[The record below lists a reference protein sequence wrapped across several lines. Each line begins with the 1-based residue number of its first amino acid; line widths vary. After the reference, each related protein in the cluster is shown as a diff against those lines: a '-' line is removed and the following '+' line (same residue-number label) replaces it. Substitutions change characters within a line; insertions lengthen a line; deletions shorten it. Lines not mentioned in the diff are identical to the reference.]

1 MNSRLNDTV
10 EHIRDLEDRKID
22 IKQSEQQAEK

>member
-1 MNSRLNDTV
+1 MNSWLNDTV

-22 IKQSEQQAEK
+22 INQSEQQAEK